1 MTFGFQ
7 TKVASRCIHVFKN
20 TIWENVN
27 MGEETPEQIEINEA
41 SKKIDPYCCDIKAL
55 ISGKLKTVA
64 HIPRKASR
72 HVLERREST

>member
-1 MTFGFQ
+1 
-7 TKVASRCIHVFKN
+7 
-20 TIWENVN
+20 

-72 HVLERREST
+72 HVLEKREST